1 MKQLIFSILA
11 IFLVGCQS
19 SQKITKNMPPM
30 KIRIAEIEV
39 FPAFLEEYLAKA
51 KNVGAISVQKEKG
64 VICIFPMQMQENPNQ
79 IRIVEIYADE
89 KAYQFHIQTPHFQ
102 EYKTSTLQ
110 MIKSLKLMEMN
121 ALDEQGMK
129 EIFDKLKK

>member
-1 MKQLIFSILA
+1 
-11 IFLVGCQS
+11 
-19 SQKITKNMPPM
+19 M